1 MSAIAVR
8 IAPARLLLWPVAAA
22 TLGLVAIGAGAIAP
36 VPLVALVGLA
46 VLLAVRMQG
55 AALAL
60 AAVALIVDNPGER
73 PMDGL
78 WNSPLLAPGRLL
90 YLNLH
95 NLTGIEALRFSLFE
109 LLILLLVGI
118 IVMRKVL
125 RDPIDDPLGLGV
137 LPNPMKSAF
146 GVFFA
151 AIVFLEAYGLLR
163 GGDFRNSLWQVRQ
176 LFWLPMLGVLFG
188 HALKSPGARLGLLR
202 TLMIAAWVRCAMGI
216 YFYYGVA
223 RPAGMRPEYATTHS
237 DSVLTVVAM
246 LIGASSL
253 AERPSRDHILLN
265 LLLQP
270 VLFLGLIVNDRR
282 LAFVSLG
289 AGLALLVLLG
299 PPALIRFLKRSLV
312 VLVPLAMLYV
322 AAGWNSNAA
331 VFRPVSTLRSLTANE
346 DASSQTRDIEN
357 YNLIQT
363 LKRHPILG
371 SGFGHEYVELV
382 QANRV
387 DQVFAQYR
395 YIAHNSVI
403 WLLSLAG
410 WVGFAM
416 LWTVF
421 PVGVLIALHVHRES
435 TGAVDRVTA
444 FSAVIAILCFV
455 LQAWGDMGL
464 QSWMGTLIVTA
475 LTGAT
480 GALFTAKAKEGSHTS

>member
-1 MSAIAVR
+1 MGF
-8 IAPARLLLWPVAAA
+8 P
-22 TLGLVAIGAGAIAP
+22 
-36 VPLVALVGLA
+36 
-46 VLLAVRMQG
+46 
-55 AALAL
+55 
-60 AAVALIVDNPGER
+60 PG
-73 PMDGL
+73 GT
-78 WNSPLLAPGRLL
+78 GRLL

-137 LPNPMKSAF
+137 LPNPMKVAF
-146 GVFFA
+146 GFFFA
-151 AIVFLEAYGLLR
+151 AIVFLEVYGLAR

-176 LFWLPMLGVLFG
+176 LFWLPLLGVLFG
-188 HALKSPGARLGLLR
+188 HAFKTPGARLGLLR
-202 TLMIAAWVRCAMGI
+202 TLMAVAWVRCLVGI
-216 YFYYGVA
+216 YFYYGIA
-223 RPAGMRPEYATTHS
+223 RPAAMPLEYAMTHS
-237 DSVLTVVAM
+237 DSVLIVVAS
-246 LIGASSL
+246 LIGAAAV
-253 AERPSRDHILLN
+253 AERPSAGHLLLN

-282 LAFVSLG
+282 LAFVGLG
-289 AGLALLVLLG
+289 AGLTLLVLMG
-299 PPALIRFLKRSLV
+299 PPSLIRFLKRSLV
-312 VLVPLAMLYV
+312 VLLPLLMLYV

-331 VFRPVSTLRSLTANE
+331 VFRPVSTLRSLSSNE

-363 LKRHPILG
+363 LKRNPILG

-387 DQVFAQYR
+387 DQIFAQYR

-410 WVGFAM
+410 WAGFTM
-416 LWTVF
+416 LWIIF
-421 PVGVLIALHVHRES
+421 PVGVLIALHVHRAS
-435 TGAVDRVTA
+435 TAVVDRVTA
-444 FSAVIAILCFV
+444 LAAVVAVLCFL

-464 QSWMGTLIVTA
+464 QSWMGTLVATS
-475 LTGAT
+475 LMGAA
-480 GALFTAKAKEGSHTS
+480 GALFTARARERSHT